1 MKIKKKNGFTL
12 IEIIICIGMLAV
24 IAVGSIVGI
33 HLVNKNLIIKE
44 LNQITNKAIQA
55 AQVYIETN
63 KEAQNQLYTEQ
74 NAVKIPIKVLVNEG
88 LLSLKGT
95 KLDNS
100 KIKNE
105 YVITALSTESGNST
119 ECTNIDSKASWDNDK
134 VIYICTNLNS
144 KREVTGSNLATI
156 DPTKYNN
163 RTKVSSEPYY
173 FKGYTARNY
182 VKYND
187 TLFRIYYVDTDDTLV
202 LYNQNSFGD
211 TFKNETKSITSYY
224 AGSSVTYFGQYYP
237 VYCKDNL
244 DEKRV
249 ARNGKINSS
258 RVFEGETDITSV
270 DVINASYCTDD
281 VTNIYSNSSA
291 NNFLDT
297 WMDFYAHID
306 DSARTGTRLSIKPSG
321 GYKIHLNNSFKLG
334 SGTGDYAN
342 PYILEK
348 K

>member
-1 MKIKKKNGFTL
+1 MKKKKGFTL
-12 IEIIICIGMLAV
+12 IEIIICIGMLAI

-33 HLVNKNLIIKE
+33 NLVNKNLTLKE

-144 KREVTGSNLATI
+144 KGEVTGSNLATI

-187 TLFRIYYVDTDDTLV
+187 TLFRIYFVDTDDTLV

-211 TFKNETKSITSYY
+211 TFKNETKSITSYN
-224 AGSSVTYFGQYYP
+224 AANSVTFYKKYYP
-237 VYCKDNL
+237 VYCQDNL
-244 DEKRV
+244 DEKRI
-249 ARNGKINSS
+249 ARNGKISS
-258 RVFEGETDITSV
+258 STVFEGETDITSV
-270 DVINASYCTDD
+270 DVINTSYCTDD
-281 VTNIYSNSSA
+281 RTDINSTNSSTEA
-291 NNFLDT
+291 FLDT
-297 WMDFYAHID
+297 WMNFDAHI
-306 DSARTGTRLSIKPSG
+306 AVATKTGTNTYIKPSG

-334 SGTGDYAN
+334 SGTGDYSN

>member
-1 MKIKKKNGFTL
+1 MKNKKGFTL
-12 IEIIICIGMLAV
+12 IEIIICVGMLAV
-24 IAVGSIVGI
+24 IAVGSIIGI

-144 KREVTGSNLATI
+144 KGEVTGSNLATI

-173 FKGYTARNY
+173 FKGPYPNNY
-182 VKYND
+182 IDIN
-187 TLFRIYYVDTDDTLV
+187 
-202 LYNQNSFGD
+202 NSNFDGKD
-211 TFKNETKSITSYY
+211 LLLQKQFN
-224 AGSSVTYFGQYYP
+224 GSSDENGYSLVSNIRILYIDRDDRIIIIGTFQTATPMTCLNILNGS
-237 VYCKDNL
+237 VRGDVFRSFNNKFKTISRCIKSKDIFNTSIYSETENNMVSWVSNL
-244 DEKRV
+244 E
-249 ARNGKINSS
+249 NEIIMSLS
-258 RVFEGETDITSV
+258 TSV
-270 DVINASYCTDD
+270 K
-281 VTNIYSNSSA
+281 
-291 NNFLDT
+291 
-297 WMDFYAHID
+297 
-306 DSARTGTRLSIKPSG
+306 IK
-321 GYKIHLNNSFKLG
+321 
-334 SGTGDYAN
+334 SGTGTEEN
-342 PYILEK
+342 PFILEEK
-348 K
+348 